1 MKNETKKQER
11 TKRHARITAKV
22 QGTKKCPRL
31 VVFRSHQHVYA
42 QLINDETGS
51 VLASASDLK
60 LGGKT
65 KMKKMELAKEVGK
78 LLAGK
83 ASKIQISKVVF
94 DRGGYKYHGNIKAL
108 AEGAREGGLQF

>member
-1 MKNETKKQER
+1 M
-11 TKRHARITAKV
+11 
-22 QGTKKCPRL
+22 
-31 VVFRSHQHVYA
+31 VFRSHQHVYA
-42 QLINDETGS
+42 QLVNDEAGL

-78 LLAGK
+78 LLAEK
-83 ASKIQISKVVF
+83 AGKIQISKVVF

-108 AEGAREGGLQF
+108 AEGAREGGLVF